1 MKGGGDVPVTVTV
14 YAKDY
19 TSVKI
24 RWANVGFEY
33 KNFLIEVDG
42 RAVERV
48 PAGTFIL
55 GTHTIGGL
63 VPGQNYEI
71 GFFGINENETRTL
84 INTLTAT
91 TTPLITDRTQAD
103 VDFVYTLIQA
113 IRTGIATSEQAAAF
127 LEPQKGA
134 YNYTDLNRVGAV
146 INAINESLLAE
157 GYGTEGLT
165 MRTDWAEKDPFYP
178 SDLAEYLN
186 GVDELKNG
194 IPLPS
199 AAPETP
205 NAFQPFSNANQIE
218 EILLLVSEILEKMMK
233 TYRYADTFFC
243 GEDNHNGYSQ

>member
-1 MKGGGDVPVTVTV
+1 MGMIIPHTVSTS
-14 YAKDY
+14 Y
-19 TSVKI
+19 TSATI
-24 RWANVGFEY
+24 RWANIGNQY
-33 KNFLIEVDG
+33 TNFVFAIDG
-42 RAVERV
+42 VAGIRI
-48 PAGTFIL
+48 PAGTELRGSYELI
-55 GTHTIGGL
+55 GL
-63 VPGQNYEI
+63 VPGKTYEI
-71 GFFGINENETRTL
+71 GFFGIDENETRTH
-84 INTLTAT
+84 IGMLTAT
-91 TTPLITDRTQAD
+91 TLPLITDRTQAD

-113 IRTGIATSEQAAAF
+113 IRAGIATSEQAAAF

-165 MRTDWAEKDPFYP
+165 MQTDWMERDPFYP

-199 AAPETP
+199 ATPETP

-233 TYRYADTFFC
+233 TYRYADTFYC
-243 GEDNHNGYSQ
+243 GEDNYNGYSE

>member
-14 YAKDY
+14 YKEDY
-19 TSVKI
+19 TSVEI
-24 RWANVGFEY
+24 RWTNVGFEY

-42 RAVERV
+42 GAVERIS
-48 PAGTFIL
+48 AGTLIL
-55 GTHTIGGL
+55 GSHTIGGL
-63 VPGQNYEI
+63 VPGQNYKI

-91 TTPLITDRTQAD
+91 TLPLITDRTQAD

-113 IRTGIATSEQAAAF
+113 IRAGIATSEQAAAF

-146 INAINESLLAE
+146 VNAINESLLAE
-157 GYGTEGLT
+157 GYGTKGLT
-165 MRTDWAEKDPFYP
+165 MRTDWAEQDPFYP
-178 SDLAEYLN
+178 SDLADYLN
-186 GVDELKNG
+186 SVNELRSG

-199 AAPETP
+199 GSPETP

-218 EILLLVSEILEKMMK
+218 KILLLVSETLENMMK

-243 GEDNHNGYSQ
+243 GEDDYNGYS